1 MELTVPQARRLI
13 NATLTKPVPLT
24 RVLAWSAW
32 RRRHQAIA
40 KASHYKHRAHIEEA
54 QLKQ

>member
-1 MELTVPQARRLI
+1 MRKGSHRLI
-13 NATLTKPVPLT
+13 I
-24 RVLAWSAW
+24 
-32 RRRHQAIA
+32 RRHQAIA